1 MKQVRKIIEIDDE
14 LCTGCGECVPD
25 CAEGSLQI
33 VDGKA
38 RLVEDKLC
46 DGLGACLGACPTG
59 ALRIIEREADEFD
72 EEAVEEFL
80 AEQNKQQE
88 AVASAG
94 RGCPSAQLKSFPQS
108 SACQAAN
115 EPGSQDCS
123 ALSQLSHWPVQIRL
137 IPPTAPFL
145 ENADL
150 LIAADCT
157 AVAYAGLQT
166 DFLQGR
172 VVMMGCPK
180 FDDQQMYVERFT
192 ELFKTR
198 KLNSVT
204 ILIMEVPCC
213 SSMLQIVKKAYTDAK
228 AEVPVRQAVV
238 STQGQLIDER
248 D

>member
-1 MKQVRKIIEIDDE
+1 MKRKIIEINEE
-14 LCTGCGECVPD
+14 LCTGCGECVPN

-33 VDGKA
+33 IDGKA
-38 RLVEDKLC
+38 RLVADKLC
-46 DGLGACLGACPTG
+46 DGLGACLGHCPTG
-59 ALRIIEREADEFD
+59 ALQIIEREADAFD
-72 EEAVEEFL
+72 EGAVEVFL
-80 AEQNKQQE
+80 AEQKMQQE
-88 AVASAG
+88 QPVG
-94 RGCPSAQLKSFPQS
+94 GGCPSAQLKTFPQS
-108 SACQAAN
+108 SPCQTAN
-115 EPGSQDCS
+115 EPSFQASS

-137 IPPTAPFL
+137 VPPTAPFL
-145 ENADL
+145 ENCDL

-157 AVAYAGLQT
+157 AVAYAGLQQ

-180 FDDQQMYVERFT
+180 FDDQQLYVDRFT

-213 SSMLQIVKKAYTDAK
+213 SAMLQIVKKAYKDAE

-248 D
+248 SW